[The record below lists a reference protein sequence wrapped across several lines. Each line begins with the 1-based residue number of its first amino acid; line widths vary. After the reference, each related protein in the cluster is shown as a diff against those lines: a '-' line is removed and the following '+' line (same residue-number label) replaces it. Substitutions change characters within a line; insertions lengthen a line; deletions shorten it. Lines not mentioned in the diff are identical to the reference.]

1 MAAAVRIAAFVLIAI
16 SSVGVAGYAL
26 YAYTLVPLGDLVH
39 PDMKAAF
46 NANKLTIYAH
56 IFGSLLALL
65 LGPWQ
70 FIPSLR
76 ARFPKL
82 HRISGRLY
90 LGIGVGV
97 GGVAGFFAAL
107 NAFGG
112 WSSQIGFAL
121 LAITWLFTGVMA
133 LVNIRAGDVNAHRR
147 WMIRNF
153 SLALAAVTLR
163 IQLGLFT
170 LGGVPFETFYPWLA
184 WISWLPNL
192 IIAELLVRQSGRRGS
207 KASPLA

>member
-1 MAAAVRIAAFVLIAI
+1 MSAPAALRTTLFALVALG
-16 SSVGVAGYAL
+16 SLGVAGYAL
-26 YAYTLVPLGDLVH
+26 FAYTLVPLGDLVH
-39 PDMKAAF
+39 PDMKVAF

-56 IFGSLLALL
+56 VFGAVLALL

-70 FIPSLR
+70 FLPSLR
-76 ARFPKL
+76 TRCPRL
-82 HRISGRLY
+82 HHVSGRLY
-90 LGIGVGV
+90 LTIGVGV

-112 WSSQIGFAL
+112 WASQIGFAL
-121 LAITWLFTGVMA
+121 LAIAWLFTGVMA
-133 LVNIRAGDVNAHRR
+133 FVRIRAGDVAAHRR

-153 SLALAAVTLR
+153 ALALAAVTLR

-170 LGGVPFETFYPWLA
+170 LSGIPFESFYPWLA

-192 IIAELLVRQSGRRGS
+192 IVAEWFTQSATRVPY
-207 KASPLA
+207 K

>member
-1 MAAAVRIAAFVLIAI
+1 MAAAVRTAAFALVAI

-39 PDMKAAF
+39 SDMKAAF

-56 IFGSLLALL
+56 IFGSVFALL

-70 FIPSLR
+70 FVPSLR

-112 WSSQIGFAL
+112 WPSQIGFAL

-133 LVNIRAGDVNAHRR
+133 FASIRAGDANAHRR

-153 SLALAAVTLR
+153 ALALAAVTLR

-170 LGGVPFETFYPWLA
+170 VAGVQFETFYPWLA

-192 IIAELLVRQSGRRGS
+192 VLAELLVRAPGRHNS
-207 KASPLA
+207 KTPAPA

>member
-1 MAAAVRIAAFVLIAI
+1 MTPRDLARNAFFALITLGSLGI
-16 SSVGVAGYAL
+16 AGYAI

-46 NANKLTIYAH
+46 NAHKFTIYAH
-56 IFGSLLALL
+56 IFGAGFALL

-70 FIPSLR
+70 FVPTLR
-76 ARFPKL
+76 ARYPRL

-90 LGIGVGV
+90 LGIGVGI

-112 WSSQIGFAL
+112 WPSQLGFAL
-121 LAITWLFTGVMA
+121 LAIAWLLTGIMA
-133 LVNIRAGDVNAHRR
+133 FVRIRAGDANAHRR

-153 SLALAAVTLR
+153 ALAFSAVTLR
-163 IQLGLFT
+163 IQLGT
-170 LGGVPFETFYPWLA
+170 AAAAGIPFETYYPWLA
-184 WISWLPNL
+184 WISWVPNL
-192 IIAELLVRQSGRRGS
+192 FVAEWLARH
-207 KASPLA
+207 ASATPHK